1 MMGLLMQLS
10 DRLTG
15 GVLAALG
22 SVAFFYGSKLPPV
35 PGQQVGP
42 SAFPMVVGTGLV
54 ICGALIVLGIGR
66 HFEEVAEAEVVSHS
80 APEMLEP
87 LPAWR
92 NWLALLPP
100 ALVLFYALAS
110 EPLGFLPTAAIMVGA
125 ASFAFGAKPKLAI
138 PMAIVA
144 PVVINLIFLKLLRV
158 PLPGGL
164 LPFPW

>member
-1 MMGLLMQLS
+1 MQLS
-10 DRLTG
+10 DRITG
-15 GVLAALG
+15 AVIATLG

-42 SAFPMVVGTGLV
+42 SAFPMVVGAGLA
-54 ICGALIVLGIGR
+54 ICGALIILGVGR
-66 HFEEVAEAEVVSHS
+66 HFEEVAEADVVNHS

-92 NWLALLPP
+92 SWLALLPP
-100 ALVLFYALAS
+100 GLVFFYALAS
-110 EPLGFLPTAAIMVGA
+110 EPLGFLPTAAIMVLV
-125 ASFAFGAKPKLAI
+125 ASFAFGAKAKLAVPLALI
-138 PMAIVA
+138 APFIV
-144 PVVINLIFLKLLRV
+144 NLIFLKLLRV

>member
-1 MMGLLMQLS
+1 MQLS

-15 GVLAALG
+15 GAIAALG
-22 SVAFFYGSKLPPV
+22 SAAFFYGSKLPPV

-42 SAFPMVVGTGLV
+42 SAFPMAVGAGLV
-54 ICGALIVLGIGR
+54 ICGALIVFGIGR
-66 HFEEVAEAEVVSHS
+66 HFEEVAEADMASHT
-80 APEMLEP
+80 APELLEP

-110 EPLGFLPTAAIMVGA
+110 EPLGFLPTAAIMVAA

-138 PMAIVA
+138 PLAIIA
-144 PVVINLIFLKLLRV
+144 PFIINLIFLKLLRV
-158 PLPGGL
+158 PLPGGI